1 MLKKATILI
10 SALLIATLSGC
21 GSTFRFFRA
30 QSYLNTDLIEASH
43 DATDELKDQLCRNIP
58 KSSLIVV
65 STLLNVKKNPNET
78 SSFGRIISD
87 QIATALQNSGY
98 QIIALDLPI
107 DLFTMEEGGEL
118 LLSDEDKALLRRYNA
133 AIMVGGVYAPGKQ
146 TTYVTLRA
154 VNRFTKHVIAAT
166 DFSVVQGPDVK
177 TLLKT
182 KDTGSNLVP
191 TGSAGSVP
199 APELEDAASTAK
211 DAAPTATETTPNSVS
226 QPETMDNNPAAGVKN
241 FPPPDG
247 INTSR

>member
-10 SALLIATLSGC
+10 SVLIIATLSGC
-21 GSTFRFFRA
+21 ASTFRFFRA
-30 QSYLNTDLIEASH
+30 QTYLNTDLIEASH
-43 DATDELKDQLCRNIP
+43 DATDELKDQLCRKIP
-58 KSSLIVV
+58 KGSLIVV

-87 QIATALQNSGY
+87 QIATSLQNSGY

-118 LLSDEDKALLRRYNA
+118 LLSEEDKALLRRYNA

-146 TTYVTLRA
+146 NTYVTLRA

-182 KDTGSNLVP
+182 KDTGSNLIPV
-191 TGSAGSVP
+191 GSAGSVP
-199 APELEDAASTAK
+199 EPVLENAPPTEKDSASNVESTPPKQEEVPANP
-211 DAAPTATETTPNSVS
+211 APTTEKF
-226 QPETMDNNPAAGVKN
+226 PAQME
-241 FPPPDG
+241 
-247 INTSR
+247 